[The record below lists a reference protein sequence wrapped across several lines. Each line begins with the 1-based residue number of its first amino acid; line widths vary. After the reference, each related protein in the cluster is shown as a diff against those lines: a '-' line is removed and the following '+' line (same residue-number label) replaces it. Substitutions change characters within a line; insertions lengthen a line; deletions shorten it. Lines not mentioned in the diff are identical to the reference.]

1 LAIEKTRRTSV
12 VLNKQSSMGNYQ
24 SPIANRQS
32 PMLSSHKVVIK
43 IAERVTHTPEETVL
57 FGRELAVHLQPP
69 CLVLLQGDL
78 GTGKTTL
85 VKGIVAGLG
94 AASEDEVSSPSFT
107 LVHEYGSPGWVYH
120 ADLYRI
126 EGARDLATL
135 GLEDLSSQA
144 ATVLVEWG
152 EKLGDNAPIPCVKI
166 RMEHLG
172 SDKRRIVIERV
183 EA

>member
-1 LAIEKTRRTSV
+1 MNRNSTIGDQ
-12 VLNKQSSMGNYQ
+12 QSS
-24 SPIANRQS
+24 ILADR
-32 PMLSSHKVVIK
+32 L
-43 IAERVTHTPEETVL
+43 THSAEETVL
-57 FGRELAVHLQPP
+57 FGREIAVYFEPP
-69 CLVLLQGDL
+69 CLVLLEGDL
-78 GTGKTTL
+78 GAGKTTL

-94 AASEDEVSSPSFT
+94 VASEDEVSSPSFT
-107 LVHEYGSPGWVYH
+107 LVHEYGPAGTVYH

-135 GLEDLSSQA
+135 GLEDLSGQA

-152 EKLGDNAPIPCVKI
+152 EKLGDNAPRPCIKI

-172 SDKRRIVIERV
+172 SDNRRILIERV

>member
-1 LAIEKTRRTSV
+1 MV
-12 VLNKQSSMGNYQ
+12 
-24 SPIANRQS
+24 NRQS
-32 PMLSSHKVVIK
+32 TIVNRQWV
-43 IAERVTHTPEETVL
+43 AERVTHTPEETVL
-57 FGRELAVHLQPP
+57 LGREIAVHLQPP

-78 GTGKTTL
+78 GAGKTTL

-94 AASEDEVSSPSFT
+94 AASEDEVTSPSFT
-107 LVHEYGSPGWVYH
+107 FVHEYGAPGSVYH

-172 SDKRRIVIERV
+172 SDDRRILIERV
-183 EA
+183 EG

>member
-1 LAIEKTRRTSV
+1 MICDCGFMIENKEI
-12 VLNKQSSMGNYQ
+12 VLCFQ
-24 SPIANRQS
+24 SPITNRQS
-32 PMLSSHKVVIK
+32 PMIKVVTTL
-43 IAERVTHTPEETVL
+43 AERVTHSPEETVL
-57 FGRELAVHLQPP
+57 FGREIAVHLGPP
-69 CLVLLQGDL
+69 CLVLLEGDL
-78 GTGKTTL
+78 GAGKTTL

-107 LVHEYGSPGWVYH
+107 LVHEYGSAGRVYH

-135 GLEDLSSQA
+135 GLEDFSSQA

-172 SDKRRIVIERV
+172 SDNRRILIERV